1 MSAKRRREFQWDV
14 DMNVTAPAPDLFD
27 AIAGWFRYPVLLELA
42 SVVRH
47 HLLDSDGRSEYFWLE
62 VSDLPLK
69 RTHCYGKRL
78 LRRPDAT
85 VTIFTY
91 RFFRDDKLAAPAAIE
106 QLIER
111 EWDSLFYHTV
121 RITPLGERSCR
132 LRAAEPSGAPEDG
145 MPLTE
150 IFEYYAELRRIAESG
165 RIEGEGPRFDADDG
179 SPGEGPRY
187 TPPHEGDYD
196 PYSVLGVRPDASMQ
210 TIKRAY
216 RTLAFR
222 WHPDRVAS
230 SGPAARRYAHNIF
243 IDVASAYHAILR
255 MRGL

>member
-1 MSAKRRREFQWDV
+1 MQWDV
-14 DMNVTAPAPDLFD
+14 DMNISAPAADLFD
-27 AIAGWFRYPVLLELA
+27 AIAGWYRYPTLLDLS

-62 VSDLPLK
+62 VRDLPLK

-85 VTIFTY
+85 VTIFAY

-106 QLIER
+106 RLIEQ
-111 EWDSLFYHTV
+111 EWESLFYHTV
-121 RITPLGERSCR
+121 RITTLSARSCR
-132 LRAAEPSGAPEDG
+132 LRAAEPSGAPENG
-145 MPLTE
+145 TPLTE

-165 RIEGEGPRFDADDG
+165 RIEDTGPKLDADDG
-179 SPGEGPRY
+179 AFGEGPRY
-187 TPPHEGDYD
+187 TPPQEGDYN
-196 PYSVLGVRPDASMQ
+196 PYKVLGVRANASMQ
-210 TIKRAY
+210 AIKRAY

-230 SGPAARRYAHNIF
+230 SGQAARQYAHNVF
-243 IDVASAYHAILR
+243 VEVAAAYHAILR